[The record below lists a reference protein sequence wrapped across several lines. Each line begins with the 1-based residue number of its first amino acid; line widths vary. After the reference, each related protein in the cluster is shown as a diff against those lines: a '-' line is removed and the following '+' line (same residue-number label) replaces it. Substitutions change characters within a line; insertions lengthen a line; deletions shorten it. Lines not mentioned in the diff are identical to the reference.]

1 MHNTVNSTSYKR
13 LYHTIFLMQISLGKI
28 CFHQDRTDEAIAFLE
43 EALKIKKA
51 KLSDKHMSLAE
62 TRHLLASL
70 YIKKENFEPVIDL
83 LLSALVAYRGSR
95 DCDILKSDVL
105 DLLGRAFTR
114 TGDIENA
121 IQSYERS
128 LKIKTVLVGVDSSPC
143 SNVLMEIGKLKS
155 SSNDIDGALIAFKE
169 VKRIQKKIYRK
180 DDLSNADLLIQVG
193 LIQDR
198 LKNYGLGLR
207 CFEEALRIR
216 RKLMNSNHP
225 GLAEALVHVGTMHQ
239 CHGEPFKS
247 LTLLQDAVQIYQS
260 LSTVDM
266 MVEEYVG
273 ALHLLGLAQMKSGDS
288 ENALYSLETCLDLQ
302 ERSHGTESEQWSEVA
317 YDLGLARIE
326 AGLTEAAVILLVKY
340 ISLQRGI
347 QSNPNK
353 LSTALLSL
361 GKIYLNQRRVDD
373 AMACFEEALD
383 IRKQQSNSD
392 DDDNNSKKVVDV
404 SEVLFQIGGVRE
416 MKKQYLESLVCY
428 EEALKLRLSISS
440 DGDEDTANIVYR
452 IGEVRR
458 VRGQH
463 DLAMQNF
470 TRALDMYKNSVG
482 EAHLSVADCY
492 HSLGY
497 VCDAKCD
504 VLKAMQNHKEG
515 LSVRK
520 IILGGD
526 HVKIAASFDDIAAIY
541 QKQHEHEKA
550 LRCLKEALRIR
561 KLRLGSHDIEIGKTL
576 FGMGIIFATIGDT
589 ANATGCYNASLEIS
603 SSLGSHP
610 KLEAQ
615 TLHQIGCLLA
625 ESCNYKEALKNWRTC
640 LSKYREGGLKDDH
653 YMVACTLGNIEMAM
667 NALTN

>member
-1 MHNTVNSTSYKR
+1 MR
-13 LYHTIFLMQISLGKI
+13 ISLGKI
-28 CFHQDRTDEAIAFLE
+28 CFHQDRTDKAIACLE
-43 EALKIKKA
+43 EALNIKKS

-70 YIKKENFEPVIDL
+70 YIKNENFESVIDL

-105 DLLGRAFTR
+105 DLLGKAFFR
-114 TGDIENA
+114 TGDIDNS

-128 LKIKTVLVGVDSSPC
+128 LKIKTILVGADSSPC

-155 SSNDIDGALIAFKE
+155 LSNDIDGALIAFKE

-180 DDLSNADLLIQVG
+180 DDLRNADLLIQVG

-198 LKNYGLGLR
+198 LKNYGLALR

-216 RKLMNSNHP
+216 RKFLNSNHT
-225 GLAEALVHVGTMHQ
+225 GLAEALVHVGKMHQ
-239 CHGEPFKS
+239 CHSENFKS
-247 LTLLQDAVQIYQS
+247 LTLFKDAVQIYQS
-260 LSTVDM
+260 LSNGDIMVD
-266 MVEEYVG
+266 EYVG
-273 ALHLLGLAQMKSGDS
+273 ALHLLGLAQMKSGDN

-302 ERSHGTESEQWSEVA
+302 ERSHGSESDQWSEVA

-326 AGLTEAAVILLVKY
+326 AGLTEAAVILIVKY
-340 ISLQRGI
+340 ISLQRGCVEI
-347 QSNPNK
+347 QSNLNK
-353 LSTALLSL
+353 FSTALVSL
-361 GKIYLNQRRVDD
+361 GKIYLKQRRVDD

-383 IRKQQSNSD
+383 IRKQQSSD
-392 DDDNNSKKVVDV
+392 YDDNNSKKVMDV

-416 MKKQYLESLVCY
+416 SKKQYLESLVCY
-428 EEALKLRLSISS
+428 EEALKLRSSIF
-440 DGDEDTANIVYR
+440 GEDEDTANIVYR

-458 VRGQH
+458 IRGQH

-470 TRALDMYKNSVG
+470 TRALDMYKSSVG

-504 VLKAMQNHKEG
+504 VQKAMQNHKEG

-520 IILGGD
+520 MILGGD
-526 HVKIAASFDDIAAIY
+526 HVKIATSFDDIAAIY

-589 ANATGCYNASLEIS
+589 SNAMGCYNASLEIS

-625 ESCNYKEALKNWRTC
+625 ESCNYNEALNNWRTC
-640 LSKYREGGLKDDH
+640 LSKYREGGLEDDH

>member
-1 MHNTVNSTSYKR
+1 MR
-13 LYHTIFLMQISLGKI
+13 ISLGKI
-28 CFHQDRTDEAIAFLE
+28 CSHQDRTDEAIACLE
-43 EALKIKKA
+43 EALRIKKS
-51 KLSDKHMSLAE
+51 KLSDMHMSLAE

-105 DLLGRAFTR
+105 DLLGRAFAR
-114 TGDIENA
+114 TGDIDNA

-128 LKIKTVLVGVDSSPC
+128 LKIKTILVGADSSPC

-155 SSNDIDGALIAFKE
+155 LSNDIDGALIAFKE

-180 DDLSNADLLIQVG
+180 DDLRNADLLIQVG

-198 LKNYGLGLR
+198 LKNYGLALR

-216 RKLMNSNHP
+216 RKLLKSNNHT
-225 GLAEALVHVGTMHQ
+225 GLAEALVHVGTMYQ
-239 CHGEPFKS
+239 CRGEHLKS
-247 LTLLQDAVQIYQS
+247 LSLFQDAVKIYQS
-260 LSTVDM
+260 LSNGDM

-273 ALHLLGLAQMKSGDS
+273 ALHLLGLAQMKSGDT
-288 ENALYSLETCLDLQ
+288 ENALYSLETCLDIQ
-302 ERSHGTESEQWSEVA
+302 EHSHGSESEQWSEVA

-340 ISLQRGI
+340 ISLQRGCVDNI
-347 QSNPNK
+347 PNNPNN

-361 GKIYLNQRRVDD
+361 GKIYLKQRRIDD
-373 AMACFEEALD
+373 AMACFEDALD
-383 IRKQQSNSD
+383 IRKQQQSESD
-392 DDDNNSKKVVDV
+392 DDSSSKKVVDV

-416 MKKQYLESLVCY
+416 SKKQYLESLVCY

-440 DGDEDTANIVYR
+440 GEDEDTANIVFR
-452 IGEVRR
+452 IGEIRR
-458 VRGQH
+458 VRGQY

-470 TRALDMYKNSVG
+470 TRALDMYKSSVG
-482 EAHLSVADCY
+482 EVHLSVADCY

-504 VLKAMQNHKEG
+504 VQKAMQNHKEG

-541 QKQHEHEKA
+541 QKQHEDEKA

-561 KLRLGSHDIEIGKTL
+561 KLRLGSHDIEVSRTL

-589 ANATGCYNASLEIS
+589 SNAMGCYNASLEIS
-603 SSLGSHP
+603 SSLDSHP

-625 ESCNYKEALKNWRTC
+625 ESCNYKEALQNWRTC

>member
-1 MHNTVNSTSYKR
+1 
-13 LYHTIFLMQISLGKI
+13 MQISLGKI
-28 CFHQDRTDEAIAFLE
+28 CFHQDRPDEAIACLE
-43 EALKIKKA
+43 EALKIKKT

-105 DLLGRAFTR
+105 DLLGKAFAR
-114 TGDIENA
+114 TGDIDNS

-128 LKIKTVLVGVDSSPC
+128 LKIKTILVGADSSPC

-155 SSNDIDGALIAFKE
+155 LSNDIDGALIAFKE

-180 DDLSNADLLIQVG
+180 DDLRNANLLIQVG

-198 LKNYGLGLR
+198 LKNYGLALR

-216 RKLMNSNHP
+216 RKLLNSNHM
-225 GLAEALVHVGTMHQ
+225 GLAEALVHVGTMHH
-239 CHGEPFKS
+239 CHGENFKS
-247 LTLLQDAVQIYQS
+247 LTMFHDAVQIYQS
-260 LSTVDM
+260 LSNGDM

-288 ENALYSLETCLDLQ
+288 ESALYSLETCLDVQ
-302 ERSHGTESEQWSEVA
+302 ERSHGCDSEQWSEVA

-326 AGLTEAAVILLVKY
+326 VGLTEAAVILLVKY
-340 ISLQRGI
+340 ISLQRGVI
-347 QSNPNK
+347 QSNLYK
-353 LSTALLSL
+353 FSTALLAL
-361 GKIYLNQRRVDD
+361 GKIYLKQRRVDD

-383 IRKQQSNSD
+383 IRKQQSSD

-404 SEVLFQIGGVRE
+404 SEVLFQIGCVRE
-416 MKKQYLESLVCY
+416 SKKQYLESLVCY
-428 EEALKLRLSISS
+428 EEALKLRLSIF
-440 DGDEDTANIVYR
+440 GEDEDTANIVYR
-452 IGEVRR
+452 IGEVRKI
-458 VRGQH
+458 RGQH

-470 TRALDMYKNSVG
+470 TQALDMYKSSVG

-504 VLKAMQNHKEG
+504 VQKAMQNHKEG
-515 LSVRK
+515 ISVRK

-526 HVKIAASFDDIAAIY
+526 HVKIAASLDDIAAIY
-541 QKQHEHEKA
+541 QKQHENEKA

-589 ANATGCYNASLEIS
+589 SNAMGCYNASLEIS

-625 ESCNYKEALKNWRTC
+625 ESCNYQDALKNWRTC

-667 NALTN
+667 NALSNNREPAY